1 MMSSL
6 HLFARG
12 HRLLTA
18 CVLSCTLALAWLLG
32 DVWGLLFSGL
42 MAALAALLWRDT
54 PRAVPTQ
61 SGAVLSPADGR
72 VVRIEKARDPYANRD
87 ALRISVF
94 MNLFDTHA
102 NRASVDGVIRQVQYF
117 PGATI
122 STDLDT
128 ASVRHERNAVVIES
142 NGELVTLVQVAGLI
156 ARRILCHV
164 KAGDTLTRGQ
174 RYGLIRFGSRVD
186 IYLPTHAV
194 PKVAPGERVSATT
207 TILATLASA

>member
-6 HLFARG
+6 YLFARG

-18 CVLSCTLALAWLLG
+18 VVVLFTLALAWLLG
-32 DVWGLLFSGL
+32 DGWGLLFAGL
-42 MAALAALLWRDT
+42 MAALAALLWRDA

-94 MNLFDTHA
+94 MNFFDTHA

-117 PGATI
+117 PGAAI

-128 ASVRHERNAVVIES
+128 ASTRHERNAVVIES

-156 ARRILCHV
+156 ARRILCTV
-164 KAGDTLTRGQ
+164 KPGDTLTRGQ

-186 IYLPTHAV
+186 IYLPPHAV

-207 TILATLASA
+207 TILATLAAA

>member
-6 HLFARG
+6 YLFARG

-18 CVLSCTLALAWLLG
+18 AVVLFTLTLAWLLG
-32 DVWGLLFSGL
+32 DGWGLLFTGL
-42 MAALAALLWRDT
+42 MAALATVLWRDT
-54 PRAVPTQ
+54 PRQVPTL

-94 MNLFDTHA
+94 MNLFDAHA

-128 ASVRHERNAVVIES
+128 ASTRHERNAVVIES

-156 ARRILCHV
+156 ARRILCTV
-164 KAGDTLTRGQ
+164 KPGDTLTRGQ

-186 IYLPTHAV
+186 I
-194 PKVAPGERVSATT
+194 
-207 TILATLASA
+207 